1 MPGPWVNRAG
11 RRGQGRTWE
20 TQRRWVG
27 HERGMPRPGARQM
40 HLGQEPHWFLQCSKS
55 FWVWMG
61 EGQKC
66 WAEILKIRVCWIFF
80 FFANVLSEKGRWR
93 CSHIFRQML
102 AYYFI
107 LFLKTFFFWCGSL
120 LKFLLSLLQ
129 YCFCFMF
136 WCFWALGLWDL
147 SLLTKDRT
155 WPLCIGR
162 WCRNC
167 WNTREAPHLLFWLI
181 HNLLVS
187 RYCPHFTD
195 EGQRG

>member
-1 MPGPWVNRAG
+1 MDGAWEGDAKARCEADASGSGTALVPTVFQVFLGVDGGGTKMLG
-11 RRGQGRTWE
+11 RNPENQS
-20 TQRRWVG
+20 
-27 HERGMPRPGARQM
+27 
-40 HLGQEPHWFLQCSKS
+40 LLN
-55 FWVWMG
+55 
-61 EGQKC
+61 
-66 WAEILKIRVCWIFF
+66 FF

-93 CSHIFRQML
+93 RSYIIRQML

-107 LFLKTFFFWCGSL
+107 HFLKTFFFWCGSL